1 MIAYWLS
8 PEGRRYKKFFITL
21 FVFCLFQSFSL
32 VVCAEQYLAVTSRD
46 LIEKS
51 KYYDQKFVAIKGEA
65 IGDIMVRGEFAWL
78 NIQDVYNVIGI
89 WAPRAYLKDIQTLGD
104 YFHQGDVV
112 KIRGRF
118 VRADPDLAGEF
129 CIKADSVFVLS
140 SGGPLPHKLSENKI
154 KLVKILFA
162 FAVVLLITRMS
173 IKRKTA

>member
-1 MIAYWLS
+1 MNYYWLIAKD
-8 PEGRRYKKFFITL
+8 RCCKKFFLTL
-21 FVFCLFQSFSL
+21 LAFCLCQSFSF
-32 VVCAEQYLAVTSRD
+32 VVCAEQYLVVSSRD

-51 KYYDQKFVAIKGEA
+51 KYYDQKLVAIKGEA

-78 NIQDVYNVIGI
+78 NIQDVYNVVGV
-89 WAPRAYLKDIQTLGD
+89 WAPRVYLKDIQTLGD
-104 YFHQGDVV
+104 YFHQGDIV

-118 VRADPDLAGEF
+118 MRADPDLAGEF
-129 CIKADSVFVLS
+129 CVKADSVFVLS
-140 SGGPLPHKLSENKI
+140 PGGPLPHKLSENKI